1 MIKAGSTI
9 DIFRSRSLLR
19 LVLLAFAVTM
29 LPIIVLIYQ
38 AGQALSELSE
48 LADSSA
54 RQAVEDTRR
63 AQTMVTYAT
72 EIERSARQYAV
83 LEDANILSS
92 YRDRLMR
99 FDKLLEQQAERL
111 GPLEVITVLR
121 NQLEGLRYFPDGVA
135 ADDAMAASAEA
146 DTNAATESAVATR
159 NVNAHNTPSYRQRV
173 RAQLAQFAPFSDNV
187 ESQMLVTRDRVDT
200 RIEHIRE
207 RARIIYADLML
218 RLTLFISLSL
228 AAIIF
233 FSWKITHPIR
243 QLEQRI
249 LTLGS
254 GKRAEQPPIKG
265 PAELVRLGERLDWLS
280 ERLDDLEAQKQR
292 FLRHMSHE
300 LKTPLAAIREG
311 TGLLADGM
319 AGALSKRQ
327 REIILLIDDSSAE
340 LQTLIEQLLDYNV
353 LQHNRDVTFSRFDI
367 VTLIH
372 EILNKHRL
380 AFESK
385 GLHVEVPRQPVY
397 WEADRVRTGRIVDN
411 LVSNTIAYGED
422 NGSLWLRAWCTDDH
436 LIVEVAN
443 SGEKISAQD
452 QAHLFE
458 PFYQGQSRRSG
469 PLKGSGI
476 GLSVAAESAHLQNGR
491 LELVE
496 DAEEDVCF
504 RLTLPRP
511 QNGVAGV

>member
-1 MIKAGSTI
+1 MIKAGSPV

-19 LVLLAFAVTM
+19 LVLLAFGVTM

-63 AQTMVTYAT
+63 AQTMMTYAT

-99 FDKLLEQQAERL
+99 FDKLLDQQAERL
-111 GPLEVITVLR
+111 GSLEVITVLR
-121 NQLEGLRYFPDGVA
+121 NQLEGLRYFPDGISVGDNATA
-135 ADDAMAASAEA
+135 ANTTDPSSDGESIAARSL
-146 DTNAATESAVATR
+146 NL
-159 NVNAHNTPSYRQRV
+159 HNTPSYRQRV

-207 RARIIYADLML
+207 RARVIYAELML

-228 AAIIF
+228 AAIVF

-249 LTLGS
+249 LSLGS

-340 LQTLIEQLLDYNV
+340 LQMLIEQLLDYNV
-353 LQHNRDVTFSRFDI
+353 LQHNRDVTFSRFDV

-385 GLHVEVPRQPVY
+385 GLHIEVPRQPVY
-397 WEADRVRTGRIVDN
+397 WEADRVRTGRIIDN

-443 SGEKISAQD
+443 SGERISAQD

-511 QNGVAGV
+511 QGGVAGV